1 MIQFNKGDRRAII
14 FLASLIVIS
23 LIVVV
28 VSGIKNDESA
38 ENNTDYV
45 MKSSDYQA
53 VKQDKDAPNQSRTT
67 IEARCFDPNTVDS
80 ATLINNGLKP
90 YQVHAFLRYRSSGA
104 VFRKP
109 LDISRLNCLNDDDI
123 DRLLPLIIISN
134 QYSNRRVKYP
144 IVKSS
149 GYKTKYNKSY
159 ENYNS
164 YKSEKDNHSTYKQHI
179 FEKDNKT
186 NTSNVNRKF
195 ESLTLVDVNTADTT
209 LLKRIP
215 GIGSYTA
222 KKIVS
227 LRSQLGAIHSI
238 KQLASF
244 PHMSQDVLEWL
255 TISQQSLQNIKK
267 LNINTATFSQLRQ
280 HPYIGY
286 DHARDIQRYINI
298 YGKVRDEE
306 QLLSANIFQP
316 EEMKLLSPYLEY

>member
-14 FLASLIVIS
+14 FLASLVILSLTIIVFF
-23 LIVVV
+23 
-28 VSGIKNDESA
+28 GTRNDESSDD
-38 ENNTDYV
+38 TDRIAD
-45 MKSSDYQA
+45 SRDYQGS
-53 VKQDKDAPNQSRTT
+53 KKKSGDANQIADSKNSG
-67 IEARCFDPNTVDS
+67 CFDPNTVDS
-80 ATLINNGLKP
+80 ISLINYGLKP
-90 YQVHAFLRYRSSGA
+90 YQVHAFIRYRDAGA

-123 DRLLPLIIISN
+123 DRLLPLIRINSKYTR
-134 QYSNRRVKYP
+134 QRTKYP
-144 IVKSS
+144 ITKSS
-149 GYKTKYNKSY
+149 GYKKSNEKRGSY
-159 ENYNS
+159 FSERNNTS
-164 YKSEKDNHSTYKQHI
+164 YKEQNTGKDYKNGYS
-179 FEKDNKT
+179 D
-186 NTSNVNRKF
+186 SNPKF

-209 LLKRIP
+209 LLKRVP

-222 KKIVS
+222 KKIVG
-227 LRSQLGAIHSI
+227 LCTQLGAIHSVR
-238 KQLASF
+238 QLSLL

-255 TISQQSLQNIKK
+255 TISQQSIQNIKK
-267 LNINTATFSQLRQ
+267 ININTATFNQLRQ

>member
-123 DRLLPLIIISN
+123 DRLLPLIKISN

-144 IVKSS
+144 IAKSS
-149 GYKTKYNKSY
+149 GYKKSY
-159 ENYNS
+159 EKRGSYFSERNNTS
-164 YKSEKDNHSTYKQHI
+164 YKEQNTGKDYKNGYS
-179 FEKDNKT
+179 D
-186 NTSNVNRKF
+186 SNPKF

-209 LLKRIP
+209 LLKRVP

-222 KKIVS
+222 KKIVG
-227 LRSQLGAIHSI
+227 LRTQLGAIHSVR
-238 KQLASF
+238 QLSLL

-255 TISQQSLQNIKK
+255 TISQQSIQNIKK
-267 LNINTATFSQLRQ
+267 ININTATFNQLRQ

-298 YGKVRDEE
+298 YGKVRNEE

>member
-14 FLASLIVIS
+14 FLASLVILS
-23 LIVVV
+23 LTIVVFF
-28 VSGIKNDESA
+28 GTRND
-38 ENNTDYV
+38 D
-45 MKSSDYQA
+45 SSDDTDCIADSRDYQGS
-53 VKQDKDAPNQSRTT
+53 KKKSGDANQIADSKNSG
-67 IEARCFDPNTVDS
+67 CFDPNTVDS
-80 ATLINNGLKP
+80 ISLINYGLKP
-90 YQVHAFLRYRSSGA
+90 YQVHAFIRYRDAGA

-123 DRLLPLIIISN
+123 ERLLPLIKISN

-144 IVKSS
+144 IAKSS

-164 YKSEKDNHSTYKQHI
+164 YKSENDNHSTYKQHI

-209 LLKRIP
+209 LLKRVP

-222 KKIVS
+222 KRIVG
-227 LRSQLGAIHSI
+227 LRTQLGAIHPVR
-238 KQLASF
+238 QLSLL

-255 TISQQSLQNIKK
+255 TISQQSIQNIKK
-267 LNINTATFSQLRQ
+267 ININTATFNQLRQ

-298 YGKVRDEE
+298 YGKVRNEE